1 MNVRTSEILRTRMAH
16 NLDTRLGIRHS
27 HVKHRVRPA
36 HVIERRSIHDG
47 KPARL
52 VELHRSN
59 VLLIDIDRER
69 SAQRAR
75 VINQSPSPTASLP
88 LGRQEQ
94 RIDLGASEADKSH
107 RGAVCGRQRPYF
119 RFRSEVIAH
128 QRNERFE
135 IGFSNE

>member
-27 HVKHRVRPA
+27 HLKHRVRPA
-36 HVIERRSIHDG
+36 HVIERRAIHDG

-69 SAQRAR
+69 STQRAR
-75 VINQSPSPTASLP
+75 DQPVAVPNRVAATRAPGTANRS
-88 LGRQEQ
+88 R
-94 RIDLGASEADKSH
+94 
-107 RGAVCGRQRPYF
+107 RQRG
-119 RFRSEVIAH
+119 R
-128 QRNERFE
+128 
-135 IGFSNE
+135 